1 MGSEADNTSL
11 DWDATI
17 AIASVACFFVSI
29 LANAGGVGG
38 GGVFVPL
45 LMLVVGLSG
54 KWAIPV
60 SNCMILAGAI
70 PATFFNLMKRH
81 PTRDRPLLDTNAA
94 LLLIPATLAGTTPG
108 VMLNVLFPEWLVSA
122 MLICLLTYTST
133 QTFQKGKREWRK
145 EGEIKRKKRMEEE
158 TNSAAFV
165 GIGDIGGGGGGGGG
179 GGSKSKSSSG
189 PDAAER
195 GAASS
200 ASPSSTAPAPP
211 SPDSPDAVKLA
222 QIIEKEKR
230 VDVKIVAAL
239 FLLWCLMFVLAFL
252 RGGKGAAADASP
264 ANVTPCVNEY
274 WALVAAP
281 IALGLCASYLAGLYL
296 HADCAERLRVGYAYD
311 AGDLRMETTDGI
323 AKWTLWAFGAG
334 MGSGLLGIGGGMILG
349 PLLLDLGMSPK
360 VSAPITHFAVLFTS
374 SMSVIQFALL
384 GQLLPAHA
392 GCCLTLIGSVMSDK
406 VLKREMAKRGYG
418 ASIIVLCLAGIMSL
432 SAATVFVE
440 LIISA
445 EDGGL
450 NEGFSRESLCGT

>member
-145 EGEIKRKKRMEEE
+145 DGEIKRKKRMEEE
-158 TNSAAFV
+158 ANSAAFV

-239 FLLWCLMFVLAFL
+239 FLLWCLLFVLAFL
-252 RGGKGAAADASP
+252 RGGKVRSIHWSP
-264 ANVTPCVNEY
+264 Y
-274 WALVAAP
+274 
-281 IALGLCASYLAGLYL
+281 
-296 HADCAERLRVGYAYD
+296 DRVGVVNAD
-311 AGDLRMETTDGI
+311 
-323 AKWTLWAFGAG
+323 
-334 MGSGLLGIGGGMILG
+334 
-349 PLLLDLGMSPK
+349 P
-360 VSAPITHFAVLFTS
+360 
-374 SMSVIQFALL
+374 
-384 GQLLPAHA
+384 
-392 GCCLTLIGSVMSDK
+392 
-406 VLKREMAKRGYG
+406 
-418 ASIIVLCLAGIMSL
+418 
-432 SAATVFVE
+432 
-440 LIISA
+440 
-445 EDGGL
+445 
-450 NEGFSRESLCGT
+450 